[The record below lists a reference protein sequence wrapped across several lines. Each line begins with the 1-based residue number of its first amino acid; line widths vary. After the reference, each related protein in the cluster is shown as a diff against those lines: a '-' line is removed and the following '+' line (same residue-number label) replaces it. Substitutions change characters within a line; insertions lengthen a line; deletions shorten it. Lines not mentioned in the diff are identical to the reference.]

1 MLGCGIPVAMH
12 LILIDT
18 PLGIVTTAPVVM
30 ETRFLKFV
38 ISRVPLTLLTR
49 GGTKIKESTCYS
61 MAITILIFLLSAVR
75 EVRYYTRSF
84 SLPKFKV
91 IDPHN
96 VRDQQPGDSDCG
108 RKPSQGASEHKI

>member
-49 GGTKIKESTCYS
+49 GGTEIKEGTCYS
-61 MAITILIFLLSAVR
+61 MAIKVLIFLLSAVR
-75 EVRYYTRSF
+75 EVSYYTRENELFLSSF
-84 SLPKFKV
+84 F
-91 IDPHN
+91 
-96 VRDQQPGDSDCG
+96 
-108 RKPSQGASEHKI
+108 

>member
-12 LILIDT
+12 FILIDT

-49 GGTKIKESTCYS
+49 GGTKINEGACYCKA
-61 MAITILIFLLSAVR
+61 MTILIFLLSAVR
-75 EVRYYTRSF
+75 EVRYYIR
-84 SLPKFKV
+84 
-91 IDPHN
+91 
-96 VRDQQPGDSDCG
+96 
-108 RKPSQGASEHKI
+108 

>member
-49 GGTKIKESTCYS
+49 GGTKIKEGKCYS

-75 EVRYYTRSF
+75 EVRYLTR
-84 SLPKFKV
+84 
-91 IDPHN
+91 
-96 VRDQQPGDSDCG
+96 
-108 RKPSQGASEHKI
+108 

>member
-12 LILIDT
+12 FILIDT

-49 GGTKIKESTCYS
+49 GGTEIKEGTCYS
-61 MAITILIFLLSAVR
+61 MAMTVLIFLLSAVR
-75 EVRYYTRSF
+75 EVSYYTRENELFSSSSF
-84 SLPKFKV
+84 
-91 IDPHN
+91 
-96 VRDQQPGDSDCG
+96 
-108 RKPSQGASEHKI
+108 